1 MAERTDPFLLVL
13 ADMPDVVAALLTTH
27 EATSSG
33 FCRECGM
40 PGTGTP
46 YMRWPCSLW
55 GIASAATKIRNERR
69 GQ

>member
-1 MAERTDPFLLVL
+1 MS
-13 ADMPDVVAALLTTH
+13 DVVAGLLAAH
-27 EATSSG
+27 KPTSSG

-46 YMRWPCSLW
+46 YLRWPCSLW
-55 GIASAATKIRNERR
+55 GIAAAAKQIRDERR